1 MIKFAFYE
9 SDFGIFK
16 IGSEENKICYIKITE
31 RIYCENE
38 PCELT
43 DEAFREIEEYIFGN
57 RKAFDLPLKM
67 KGTPFQIKVWQE
79 LCRIPYGKTVSYKEI
94 AERIGNPKA
103 ARAVGMANHNNPL
116 WIVVPCHRVVS
127 KGGNLNGYAGGTD
140 VKRKLLQ
147 IETPGADE

>member
-9 SDFGIFK
+9 SDFGLFK
-16 IGSEENKICYIKITE
+16 IGTEENKICYIKIAE
-31 RIYCENE
+31 KIDCENE

-43 DEAFREIEEYIFGN
+43 DEAFGEIEEYIFGN

-127 KGGNLNGYAGGTD
+127 ADGKLNGYAGGTD
-140 VKRKLLQ
+140 VKKKLLQ
-147 IETPGADE
+147 TERTGADE